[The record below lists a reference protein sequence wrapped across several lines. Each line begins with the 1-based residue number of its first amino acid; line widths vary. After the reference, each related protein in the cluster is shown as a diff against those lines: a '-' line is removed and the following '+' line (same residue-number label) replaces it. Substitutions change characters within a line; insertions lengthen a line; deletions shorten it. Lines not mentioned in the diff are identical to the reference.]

1 MGFCFELAVCSRAR
15 LAFQFG
21 VEMLDF
27 FLHFLKGLIIWVVIG
42 IVNGRDTCKY
52 DTRADYERS

>member
-1 MGFCFELAVCSRAR
+1 MFSHKVGISIRSRDV
-15 LAFQFG
+15 G
-21 VEMLDF
+21 F

-52 DTRADYERS
+52 DTRADYERSLAELAVL